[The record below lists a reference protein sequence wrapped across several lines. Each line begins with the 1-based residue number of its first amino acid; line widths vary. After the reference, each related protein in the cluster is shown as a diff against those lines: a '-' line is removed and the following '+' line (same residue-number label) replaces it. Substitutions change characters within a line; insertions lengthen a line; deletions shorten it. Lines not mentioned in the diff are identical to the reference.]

1 VTSISSP
8 GNTVAHQPPV
18 STMFLPSAMTLPQDG
33 SGGRTPA
40 PMNDSDASKTTASA
54 TWTVQNTS
62 TGAAQLT
69 ATCFST
75 MCGVRAPITRSAV
88 T

>member
-1 VTSISSP
+1 
-8 GNTVAHQPPV
+8 
-18 STMFLPSAMTLPQDG
+18 MTLPQDG

-40 PMNDSDASKTTASA
+40 PMNDSDASSTIASA
-54 TWTVQNTS
+54 TITVQNTS

-69 ATCFST
+69 ATCRSR
-75 MCGVRAPITRSAV
+75 MCGVRAPMTRSAA